1 MTVLGLMLVPWQMV
15 KTKKNPR
22 RGIAQQEPGRARGA
36 IGMVVKKYKNADGNI
51 RIEIDYD
58 KCTGAAVC
66 VDVCPSAVFELVKG
80 KATAPNI
87 DACVECCAC
96 VQNCPEGAIK
106 HSAC

>member
-1 MTVLGLMLVPWQMV
+1 MV

-22 RGIAQQEPGRARGA
+22 CGIGHQEPERTGGS
-36 IGMVVKKYKNADGNI
+36 IGMVVKTYKNADGNI

-66 VDVCPSAVFELVKG
+66 VDVCPSAVFELVKK